1 MDSSH
6 LISNQRMDAI
16 TALEVYRTKDV
27 VEKAFGNVKDRMNMR
42 RTLTSSERS
51 LEGKLFV
58 SFIGLILLSY
68 LKKQM
73 QDTQVFEQYT
83 MSQVFDTLDMIECY
97 AYPGKQLKTRDLLEK
112 QKNLYQLLGIK
123 PPTSL

>member
-1 MDSSH
+1 M
-6 LISNQRMDAI
+6 
-16 TALEVYRTKDV
+16 

-58 SFIGLILLSY
+58 SYVGLILLSY

-73 QDTQVFEQYT
+73 QDRALFEKYT
-83 MSQVFDTLDMIECY
+83 MNEVFDKLDVIECY
-97 AYPGKQLKTRDLLEK
+97 AYPEKRLQSRGLLDKQRDL
-112 QKNLYQLLGIK
+112 YRVLGIE
-123 PPTSL
+123 PPASL